1 MSFER
6 QQSLR
11 RSIPHS
17 LRPFYDL
24 YQALKAIGKTFLLIA
39 LGIAAIFTAIQA
51 IILPFQQTCKAFS
64 GIFRVFDALFKRPL
78 KRVQQHHLPQQ
89 QQPVQMQNPDHTV
102 KKECKQG

>member
-1 MSFER
+1 MSFKR
-6 QQSLR
+6 QQSVR

-64 GIFRVFDALFKRPL
+64 SIFKVFDAFFKRPL
-78 KRVQQHHLPQQ
+78 RRVQQQHHQQ
-89 QQPVQMQNPDHTV
+89 QHQPVHMQNPEHTV